1 MKLYYTILVYEI
13 KLTRSY
19 SLNNNNNKK
28 NKKLK
33 KQNKKNKKQKK
44 QNQKKQKTNG
54 NHYTTG
60 LCN

>member
-1 MKLYYTILVYEI
+1 M
-13 KLTRSY
+13 RSY
-19 SLNNNNNKK
+19 WLNNNNNKK

-54 NHYTTG
+54 KPLHHRSMQLTHVKEMK
-60 LCN
+60 